1 MFFRRKRPGAA
12 SAAPTA
18 GGQRAAAG
26 SKAAGDA
33 AAGEM
38 PTSGSAAEATT
49 QFLTGDQQGD
59 RQRVR
64 VLLEAISRVANAP
77 VDSAS
82 DLEALLVQIVDL
94 SIEVTDAERGLLL
107 LERPGGEIE
116 VHVARSREGRAV
128 EGEVRFSTT
137 IARRVLDNREPLR
150 ATVQS
155 DSEALELAQSVF
167 DLKLRTVMCVPL
179 STIEEGEQ
187 AGRPQGALYVDSRA
201 ATRQYKQA
209 DLSLFMALATQ
220 ISASM
225 QKAKLHLDSLEKLRL
240 EQTLELASSIQRDL
254 MPSAPYSLEGFEVH
268 GWYRPAEQ
276 AAGDFYDIVKVK
288 GGSLA
293 FAIGDVTGH
302 GIGPALITASAQAS
316 LRSFLKLIDD
326 PGQAVTLLNQDLSE
340 RMDDGRFL
348 TLFLGVLSPT
358 GELTFVNGGHPPALH
373 YRASTG
379 ECTPLEGHGPALGM
393 LEDEEFESSSALQLE
408 PGDAVLAFTDG
419 ALEARSTCAEQKLL
433 GEEGITEMFRA
444 SMRDGKSASEVALHL
459 AEQTLEYSGGIAEDD
474 LTFLVVRRM
483 PN

>member
-1 MFFRRKRPGAA
+1 MFFRRKRADGSASEAPGQTGAAPQAGQAGSPGAPA
-12 SAAPTA
+12 TW
-18 GGQRAAAG
+18 
-26 SKAAGDA
+26 
-33 AAGEM
+33 
-38 PTSGSAAEATT
+38 TSPAEATT
-49 QFLTGDQQGD
+49 QFLTGDQHGD
-59 RQRVR
+59 RQRVQI
-64 VLLEAISRVANAP
+64 LLEAISRVANAR
-77 VDSAS
+77 VDSAE
-82 DLEALLVQIVDL
+82 DLERLLVQIVDL

-107 LERPGGEIE
+107 LERAGGEIE
-116 VHVARSREGRAV
+116 VHVARGREARPV
-128 EGEVRFSTT
+128 TGEVRFSTT
-137 IARRVLDNREPLR
+137 IAKRVLDQREPLR

-179 STIEEGEQ
+179 STLEEG
-187 AGRPQGALYVDSRA
+187 ASGGRPQGALYVDSRA

-225 QKAKLHLDSLEKLRL
+225 QKARLHLDSLEKLRL

-254 MPSAPYSLEGFEVH
+254 MPRAPYALEGFEVH

-326 PGQAVTLLNQDLSE
+326 PGQAVSLLNQDLSE

-348 TLFLGVLSPT
+348 TLFLGVLSPD
-358 GELTFVNGGHPPALH
+358 GQLTYVNGGHPPAML
-373 YRASTG
+373 YRAADRS
-379 ECTPLEGHGPALGM
+379 CTPLEGHGPALGM
-393 LEDEEFESSSALQLE
+393 LEDEIYETSPSLQLE
-408 PGDAVLAFTDG
+408 PGDAILAFTDG
-419 ALEARSTCAEQKLL
+419 ALEARTTCEKQELL
-433 GEEGITEMFRA
+433 GEEGVQAAFCEAMAAGST
-444 SMRDGKSASEVALHL
+444 ASEVALTL
-459 AEQTLEYSGGIAEDD
+459 AEHTLEYASGILEDD
-474 LTFLVVRRM
+474 LTFIVVRRL
-483 PN
+483 PLGR

>member
-1 MFFRRKRPGAA
+1 MFFRRKRSEGAPPE
-12 SAAPTA
+12 APSRA
-18 GGQRAAAG
+18 GVPDAPSVRSSEAG
-26 SKAAGDA
+26 S
-33 AAGEM
+33 
-38 PTSGSAAEATT
+38 TSTGAHPAEATT

-59 RQRVR
+59 RQRVQI
-64 VLLEAISRVANAP
+64 LLEAISRVANAR

-82 DLEALLVQIVDL
+82 DLEQLLVQIVDL

-107 LERPGGEIE
+107 LERAGGDIE
-116 VHVARSREGRAV
+116 VHVARSREGQAV
-128 EGEVRFSTT
+128 TGEIRFSTT
-137 IARRVLDNREPLR
+137 IAKRVLEQREPLR

-179 STIEEGEQ
+179 STLEEGERG
-187 AGRPQGALYVDSRA
+187 GRPQGALYVDSRA

-240 EQTLELASSIQRDL
+240 EQSLELASSIQRDL
-254 MPSAPYSLEGFEVH
+254 MPNAPYSLGGFEVH

-326 PGQAVTLLNQDLSE
+326 PGQAVSLLNQDLSE

-348 TLFLGVLSPT
+348 TLFLGVLNAD
-358 GELTFVNGGHPPALH
+358 GQLTYVNGGHPPALL
-373 YRASTG
+373 YRAADQS
-379 ECTPLEGHGPALGM
+379 CMPLEGHGPALGM
-393 LEDEEFESSSALQLE
+393 LEDETYESSATLQLE
-408 PGDAVLAFTDG
+408 PGDAILAFTDG
-419 ALEARSTCAEQKLL
+419 AAEARSTCDKQVLL
-433 GEEGITEMFRA
+433 GEEGVQAIFLEAMEA
-444 SMRDGKSASEVALHL
+444 GHSASEVALSL
-459 AEQTLEYSGGIAEDD
+459 AERTLEHSSGIAEDD
-474 LTFLVVRRM
+474 LTFIVVRRL
-483 PN
+483 PEGR